1 MSLSLRAMEQPD
13 VVATLRGDL
22 ADWRQWIA
30 RIVVLAHAAL
40 ICTEWDAYKK
50 IDWERAGNL
59 MARKL
64 LVDGRNLFSPA
75 RMKALG
81 FEYTSFGR
89 E

>member
-1 MSLSLRAMEQPD
+1 LE
-13 VVATLRGDL
+13 G
-22 ADWRQWIA
+22 
-30 RIVVLAHAAL
+30 AHAAL

-64 LVDGRNLFSPA
+64 VVDGRNLFSPA
-75 RMKALG
+75 KMKALG